1 MTRLLA
7 GLLIV
12 AAACTGAV
20 EGGTEPARTSAWPS
34 SSRPSTPA
42 GGVTCWAAEPP
53 ESGSAPIF
61 RDVTESSG
69 LWEPLLGMR
78 GHAAAWGDID
88 GNGWV
93 DLFVGTFAN
102 RPPESYAVRG
112 AEGPSPDRLLLGAE
126 TGFETAPGFPEE
138 LGRTSGAAF
147 LDLDLDGDLDLVVSR
162 HAGRGASAPSRILRN
177 DRGSFQPVD
186 DPGIPSDLAGRSVAG
201 LDFDRNGLLD
211 LFIAED
217 RFSGG
222 SSVLLRNLGDL
233 RFEDATSAAGIPA
246 DVHGLG
252 LATADLNANGLT
264 DLFVAGSN
272 RLFLANGDGTFR
284 EPPDVVPAWETFGPE
299 DDVSGASIAD
309 LNRDGHPDLVLGHHY
324 NSTLSHGKSV
334 PIRVYLHRGLDAAGN
349 PLFEDVTA
357 AAGIPGL
364 PTKAPHVE
372 IEDVDNDGWP
382 DIVTTASA
390 SNGQVP
396 AVLLHSGLEGG
407 IPRFATPAGLGHPQY
422 WVTGPMADV
431 DRDGRLDILAV
442 EWEPSLPSLLFRNE
456 SASDNWLS
464 VEVGPELGGG
474 LGARVGV
481 YQEGLLGQT
490 EGLVGMRELSVS
502 EGYASGQQALA
513 HFGLGDLTAVDVQV
527 ALPGGRTVDLPG
539 LSANQHLGLPSG
551 CALGS

>member
-1 MTRLLA
+1 LSRLLA
-7 GLLIV
+7 GLIILV
-12 AAACTGAV
+12 AACTGPV
-20 EGGTEPARTSAWPS
+20 EGGTVPTRTSALPS
-34 SSRPSTPA
+34 SLRSTPPA
-42 GGVTCWAAEPP
+42 GIVTCWAAEPP
-53 ESGSAPIF
+53 EGGNAPVF

-78 GHAAAWGDID
+78 GHAAAWGEID

-102 RPPESYAVRG
+102 RPRESYAVRG
-112 AEGPSPDRLLLGAE
+112 AEGPSPDRLLLGSE
-126 TGFETAPGFPEE
+126 TGFEPSPGFPEE

-162 HAGRGASAPSRILRN
+162 HSGRGDSTPSRILRN
-177 DRGSFQPVD
+177 DQGSFHPVD
-186 DPGIPSDLAGRSVAG
+186 DPGIPPDLAGRSVGA
-201 LDFDRNGLLD
+201 LDFDGNGLPD

-222 SSVLLRNLGDL
+222 SSVLLRNLGQL
-233 RFEDATSAAGIPA
+233 RLEDATTTAGIPD

-252 LATADLNANGLT
+252 VATADLSEDGLT

-284 EPPDVVPAWETFGPE
+284 EAPDVVPEWDTFGPE

-309 LNRDGHPDLVLGHHY
+309 LNRDGRPDLVLGHHF
-324 NSTLSHGKSV
+324 NSTLSHARSV

-390 SNGQVP
+390 LNGQVP
-396 AVLLHSGLEGG
+396 AVLLHSGLEGDV
-407 IPRFATPAGLGHPQY
+407 PRFTTPSGLGHPQY

-442 EWEPSLPSLLFRNE
+442 EWDPALPSLLLRNE
-456 SASDNWLS
+456 SQSGNWLS

-481 YQEGLLGQT
+481 YREGLLGRID
-490 EGLVGMRELSVS
+490 GLVGMSEISVS
-502 EGYASGQQALA
+502 EGYASGQQTLA
-513 HFGLGDLTAVDVQV
+513 HFGLGDLAAVDVQIV
-527 ALPGGRTVDLPG
+527 LPGGETLDLPG
-539 LSANQHLGLPSG
+539 LTANQHLGLPSG
-551 CALGS
+551 CS